1 MQILPPSSPPRKS
14 FFPIIN
20 IGSLWPTCRGILMS
34 SDGRAENRFSDFID
48 KLSLKIGSIVSYI
61 WLVLLCVIVTN
72 VILRY
77 VFSEGR
83 IELEE
88 LQWHLYSIGFLFGL
102 SFALTTDSHIRV
114 DILHEK
120 FSPELR
126 AWIELYGIL
135 LFLMPFCALIVMF
148 GLPFVMSSY
157 EVGEVSAS
165 PGGLPLRWLIK
176 ASLPVAFLLLA
187 VTAVARLLR
196 TWSFLF
202 NNARIN
208 K

>member
-1 MQILPPSSPPRKS
+1 
-14 FFPIIN
+14 
-20 IGSLWPTCRGILMS
+20 MS
-34 SDGRAENRFSDFID
+34 SDGQTESRFSDFID
-48 KLSLKIGSIVSYI
+48 KLSLKIGGMVSYI
-61 WLVLLCVIVTN
+61 WVVLLGVIVTN

-77 VFSEGR
+77 AFSEGR

-135 LFLMPFCALIVMF
+135 LFL
-148 GLPFVMSSY
+148 LPF
-157 EVGEVSAS
+157 
-165 PGGLPLRWLIK
+165 
-176 ASLPVAFLLLA
+176 
-187 VTAVARLLR
+187 
-196 TWSFLF
+196 
-202 NNARIN
+202 
-208 K
+208 

>member
-1 MQILPPSSPPRKS
+1 
-14 FFPIIN
+14 
-20 IGSLWPTCRGILMS
+20 MS
-34 SDGRAENRFSDFID
+34 SDSQAESRFSDFID
-48 KLSLKIGSIVSYI
+48 KLSLKIGGMVSYI
-61 WLVLLCVIVTN
+61 WVVLLGVIVTN

-77 VFSEGR
+77 AFSEGR

-135 LFLMPFCALIVMF
+135 LFLLPFCALVVLF
-148 GLPFVMSSY
+148 LS
-157 EVGEVSAS
+157 
-165 PGGLPLRWLIK
+165 LIH
-176 ASLPVAFLLLA
+176 
-187 VTAVARLLR
+187 
-196 TWSFLF
+196 
-202 NNARIN
+202 I
-208 K
+208 

>member
-1 MQILPPSSPPRKS
+1 M
-14 FFPIIN
+14 N

-34 SDGRAENRFSDFID
+34 SDGQAESRFSDFID
-48 KLSLKIGSIVSYI
+48 KLSLKIGGMVSYI
-61 WLVLLCVIVTN
+61 WVVLLGVIVTN

-77 VFSEGR
+77 AFSEGR

-135 LFLMPFCALIVMF
+135 LFLLPFCALVVLF

-165 PGGLPLRWLIK
+165 PGGLPFRWLIK

-196 TWSFLF
+196 TWRFLF
-202 NNARIN
+202 NNERQDR
-208 K
+208 

>member
-1 MQILPPSSPPRKS
+1 M
-14 FFPIIN
+14 N

-34 SDGRAENRFSDFID
+34 SDGRAESRFSDFID
-48 KLSLKIGSIVSYI
+48 KLSLKVGGIVSYV
-61 WLVLLCVIVTN
+61 WVVLLGVIVTN

-77 VFSEGR
+77 GFSEGR

-88 LQWHLYSIGFLFGL
+88 LQWHLYSVGFLFGL

-135 LFLMPFCALIVMF
+135 LFPVSYTHLT
-148 GLPFVMSSY
+148 LPTSDLV
-157 EVGEVSAS
+157 
-165 PGGLPLRWLIK
+165 
-176 ASLPVAFLLLA
+176 
-187 VTAVARLLR
+187 
-196 TWSFLF
+196 
-202 NNARIN
+202 
-208 K
+208 

>member
-1 MQILPPSSPPRKS
+1 MNSDDRAKPR
-14 FFPIIN
+14 FP
-20 IGSLWPTCRGILMS
+20 
-34 SDGRAENRFSDFID
+34 DFVD
-48 KLSLKIGSIVSYI
+48 KLSIKIGGIVSYI
-61 WLVLLCVIVTN
+61 WVVLLGVIVTN

-77 VFSEGR
+77 GFSEGR

-88 LQWHLYSIGFLFGL
+88 LQWHLYSVGFLFGL

-135 LFLMPFCALIVMF
+135 LFLLPFCALIVVF
-148 GLPFVMSSY
+148 GLPFVISSY

-187 VTAVARLLR
+187 VTAIARLLR